1 MKINHKMM
9 LVAALAFVMA
19 SFGAS
24 AQKYQGGLVDKTIA
38 VVGNEMIMLSQL
50 EEEVQ
55 MMRAYGMLS
64 DKTGRCDILEQMMTS
79 KLFLMQARVDSIN
92 VNNDMVEGELRNRI
106 DNVRTQLGGDA
117 EVEKYFGKPLHKL
130 RQECIHYGSD
140 TYSADAAADRFEDS
154 GADSL

>member
-1 MKINHKMM
+1 MKINHKML
-9 LVAALAFVMA
+9 LVAALAFVIA
-19 SFGAS
+19 SFETS

-50 EEEVQ
+50 EEDVQ
-55 MMRAYGMLS
+55 TMRAYGMLS

-106 DNVRTQLGGDA
+106 DNIRTQLGGDA
-117 EVEKYFGKPLHKL
+117 EVEKYFG
-130 RQECIHYGSD
+130 I
-140 TYSADAAADRFEDS
+140 SASQKQFNRISIAHFSYTDLVFVRDI
-154 GADSL
+154 LKNQH